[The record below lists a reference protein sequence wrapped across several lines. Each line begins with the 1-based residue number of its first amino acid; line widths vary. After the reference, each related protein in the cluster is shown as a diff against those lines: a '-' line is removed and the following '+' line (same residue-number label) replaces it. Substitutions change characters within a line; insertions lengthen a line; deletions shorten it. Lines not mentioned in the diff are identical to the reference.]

1 MMDRYK
7 DFWQVTEDGLAYS
20 ARSLK
25 LDLTAEKRERLMR
38 AYLTLASFP
47 DVQPGLEQLKA
58 QGLRLA
64 ILSNG
69 EPKMLQAAATS
80 AGIAGLL
87 DTIHQRGRNQGVQA
101 QPARLPAAVVAPEH
115 RRERHRLCLI
125 EQLGRQRRR
134 LHGADHL
141 LDSARGGR
149 AAGGDRVPRH
159 ARRWCHHRPSR
170 AGSRLMTR
178 DTSAEGVAT

>member
-69 EPKMLQAAATS
+69 EPKMLQAAARH
-80 AGIAGLL
+80 GIAGGPHVSSAEEAEAWA
-87 DTIHQRGRNQGVQA
+87 DRGATFMAYSFDGGMLA
-101 QPARLPAAVVAPEH
+101 GAA
-115 RRERHRLCLI
+115 
-125 EQLGRQRRR
+125 
-134 LHGADHL
+134 
-141 LDSARGGR
+141 R
-149 AAGGDRVPRH
+149 AAIASTQDLIGDR
-159 ARRWCHHRPSR
+159 
-170 AGSRLMTR
+170 LL
-178 DTSAEGVAT
+178 